1 MPNTKRF
8 WNWQQLEPQT
18 AELVLYG
25 DIAQEDSWWG
35 DTITPKEFSNEL
47 DDILKNGVKNIIVRI
62 NSGGGDVF
70 AANAIYCRL
79 KDSGANVTAKID
91 GWAGSAATI
100 IAMAANEILIPA
112 NGVFMVHNPKM
123 AVIQYV
129 EAKQCRKMA
138 DSLDTIKN
146 SIVAAYVSKTGKDT
160 DELATLMD
168 NETWYTGIE
177 AVDAG
182 FCDKLMFADDEN
194 QPGGVENKAAGGA
207 YFVNSIKMTADNI
220 PEKIK
225 NLFTVEQPSPIEN
238 KHPEKLKGEE
248 NMEIKNLEDL
258 KKAAPADVL
267 DSLQQEAVAAERKR
281 ISDISNNT
289 LAGCEDMAKKAIE
302 DGTSYADFAMQ
313 QVEAV
318 KNQQQEKPAAP
329 PTPAANNYQQMAAQD
344 AADAGLGG
352 VNATPQPGQPAT
364 PHDEFMAVLD
374 SVAPAKR

>member
-1 MPNTKRF
+1 MPNIKKF
-8 WNWQQLEPQT
+8 WNWQQAGNDT

-25 DIAQEDSWWG
+25 DIAKDSWWG
-35 DTITPKEFSNEL
+35 DEITPKEFSNEL
-47 DDILKNGVKNIIVRI
+47 NDILKNGVKNIVVRI

-79 KDSGANVTAKID
+79 KDSGAKVTAKID

-100 IAMAANEILIPA
+100 IAMAADEIVIPA

-160 DELATLMD
+160 DELAELMD

-177 AVDAG
+177 AVEAG
-182 FCDKLMFADDEN
+182 FCDGLMFADDEN
-194 QPGGVENKAAGGA
+194 QPAGVENKATGGV
-207 YFVNSIKMTADNI
+207 YFVNSIKMTAGNI

-238 KHPEKLKGEE
+238 KNPEKLKGEE

-289 LAGCEDMAKKAIE
+289 LAGCEELAKKAVE
-302 DGTSYADFAMQ
+302 DGTSYADFAIQ
-313 QVEAV
+313 QVEAA

>member
-1 MPNTKRF
+1 MSDIKKF
-8 WNWQQLEPQT
+8 WNWQQPEPQT

-25 DIAQEDSWWG
+25 DIASEQSWWG
-35 DTITPKEFSNEL
+35 DEITPKEFSNEL
-47 DDILKNGVKNIIVRI
+47 NDILKNGIKNIVVRI

-79 KDSGANVTAKID
+79 KDSGAKVTAKID

-100 IAMAANEILIPA
+100 IAMAADEIVIPA
-112 NGVFMVHNPKM
+112 NGVFMIHNPKM

-177 AVDAG
+177 AVEAG
-182 FCDKLMFADDEN
+182 FCDSLMFADDEN

-220 PEKIK
+220 PDKIK
-225 NLFTVEQPSPIEN
+225 NLFTVEQPSPIDN
-238 KHPEKLKGEE
+238 KNPKDMEGEE
-248 NMEIKNLEDL
+248 TMEIKNIEDL

-289 LAGCEDMAKKAIE
+289 LTGCEDMAKKAIE

-318 KNQQQEKPAAP
+318 KNQQQKPAAP
-329 PTPAANNYQQMAAQD
+329 ATPAAGNYQQMAAQD
-344 AADAGLGG
+344 AADAGLGD
-352 VNATPQPGQPAT
+352 VNATPQAGKPPT

-374 SVAPAKR
+374 SVAPARK

>member
-1 MPNTKRF
+1 MPNIKKF
-8 WNWQQLEPQT
+8 WNWQQASNDT

-25 DIAQEDSWWG
+25 DIAQDSWWG
-35 DTITPKEFSNEL
+35 DEITPKEFSNEL
-47 DDILKNGVKNIIVRI
+47 TDILKNGVKNIVVRI

-79 KDSGANVTAKID
+79 KDSGAKVTAKID

-100 IAMAANEILIPA
+100 IAMAADEIVIPA

-160 DELATLMD
+160 DELAELMD

-177 AVDAG
+177 AVEAG
-182 FCDKLMFADDEN
+182 FCDGLMFADDEN
-194 QPGGVENKAAGGA
+194 QPAGVENKAAGGV
-207 YFVNSIKMTADNI
+207 YFVNSIKVTAGNI

-238 KHPEKLKGEE
+238 KNPEKLKGEE

-289 LAGCEDMAKKAIE
+289 LAGCEELAKKAVE
-302 DGTSYADFAMQ
+302 DGTSYADFAIQ
-313 QVEAV
+313 QVEAA
-318 KNQQQEKPAAP
+318 KNQQQEKPTAP

>member
-1 MPNTKRF
+1 MSDIKKF
-8 WNWQQLEPQT
+8 WNWQQPQPQT

-25 DIAQEDSWWG
+25 DIAGEKSWFG
-35 DTITPKEFSNEL
+35 DEITPKEFSNEL
-47 DDILKNGVKNIIVRI
+47 NDILKTGVKNIVVRI

-79 KDSGANVTAKID
+79 KDSGAKVTAKID

-100 IAMAANEILIPA
+100 IAMAADEILIPA
-112 NGVFMVHNPKM
+112 LGVFMIHNPKM
-123 AVIQYV
+123 LIGYA
-129 EAKQCRKMA
+129 EAKECRKMA
-138 DSLDTIKN
+138 DSLDTVKN
-146 SIVAAYVSKTGKDT
+146 SILTAYVSKTGKDES
-160 DELATLMD
+160 ELAQLMD
-168 NETWYTGIE
+168 ATSWYTGTE
-177 AVDAG
+177 AVKAG
-182 FCDKLMFADDEN
+182 FCDGLMFADDEQ
-194 QPGGVENKAAGGA
+194 QPGGVENKVQNGA
-207 YFVNSIKMTADNI
+207 YIVNSITMTADNI

-225 NLFTVEQPSPIEN
+225 NLFTVEQPSPIDN
-238 KHPEKLKGEE
+238 KNPKDMEGEE
-248 NMEIKNLEDL
+248 TMEIKNIEDL

-289 LAGCEDMAKKAIE
+289 LAGCEEMAKKAIE

-318 KNQQQEKPAAP
+318 KNKQQEKPAAP
-329 PTPAANNYQQMAAQD
+329 AVSNYQQMAAQD

-352 VNATPQPGQPAT
+352 VNATPQAGKPPT

-374 SVAPAKR
+374 SVAPARN